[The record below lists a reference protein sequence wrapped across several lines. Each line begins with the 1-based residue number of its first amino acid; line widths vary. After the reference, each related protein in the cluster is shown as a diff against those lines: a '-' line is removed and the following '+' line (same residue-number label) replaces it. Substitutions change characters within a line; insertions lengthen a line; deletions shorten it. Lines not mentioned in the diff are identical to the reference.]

1 MYRKLCFC
9 GFREDLAT
17 KAQEDREKGADMWPG
32 GWVEGGRE
40 MNRRGS
46 QLGGSQGRGMGEGQ
60 PRWV

>member
-32 GWVEGGRE
+32 G
-40 MNRRGS
+40 
-46 QLGGSQGRGMGEGQ
+46 
-60 PRWV
+60 